1 MNPTPPAPSSLPSVP
16 QAAAGSDGFAIQCEV
31 LRLSIR
37 PIGPVLLVQYLLN
50 CGVAA
55 LFAWQYSPVRALLW
69 IALVTGVTL
78 MRGFFPQRL
87 PEPFTPGTLRA
98 AQRTHTLRTA
108 VWELAHGLAGVLLF
122 NPERADLQLLLGLI
136 LMGMTLSSAFSV
148 SFYTPATQLAIT
160 LLLAPVIVTGLWLGA
175 PVMMAVAVIG
185 IGLTAMMWKLVAER
199 SRQLEEN
206 IGLRLNE
213 RTLREQALAGLR
225 ASEHAQA
232 ERLRFFSAANHDLR
246 QPVMAIGLQAE
257 VLRQQLNSG
266 ADMAAVQHTVGS
278 LARAQ
283 QALEGLTNQ
292 LLEIGRIEAAVDPL
306 RPAAVALAPLL
317 HELARQAG
325 DARVGVRCPG
335 GRWPGPTPCR
345 CAGCWPTWSTTPSSS
360 RRAAACCWRCARGGA
375 TAASPGASR
384 CATTAS
390 ASRRMRRRACSTT
403 SSRSATWSATCSAAT
418 GWGWRSC
425 GGWRRTWALRCGCA
439 RRRGAGSVFSFELP
453 AAAPDAVR
461 AAVPRR
467 AQKARER
474 TMRAARQAL
483 RPGMA
488 VLVVEDNTVVAD
500 SLSALLRQ
508 WSVEPRVY
516 ASAAEALA
524 LADLRA
530 LDAALCDIR
539 LPGALDGIAL
549 AERLQRQ
556 KPSLAIALI
565 SADINEATQRL
576 AAERGWHALRKPVQ
590 PEELRG
596 VLLKAQQGRLSER
609 AAFAR
614 ITARMWARA
623 DVPWPALLGTGHGPC
638 RARLPSYAPRTGRR
652 SCPDVRRHPPFFPR
666 RHRAARPALRPV
678 RDGAALAARGADR
691 RLASASGS
699 T

>member
-1 MNPTPPAPSSLPSVP
+1 MTPTPASPTAP
-16 QAAAGSDGFAIQCEV
+16 AAASDSRDDRFAIQCEV
-31 LRLSIR
+31 LRLSVR

-55 LFAWQYSPVRALLW
+55 LFAWQYSLTRALVW
-69 IALVTGVTL
+69 IALVTGVTV

-87 PEPFTPGTLRA
+87 PEPFTSGTLRT

-108 VWELAHGLAGVLLF
+108 IWELAHGLAGVLLF
-122 NPERADLQLLLGLI
+122 NPASADLQLLLGLI

-160 LLLAPVIVTGLWLGA
+160 LLLAPIIVTGLWMGA

-185 IGLTAMMWKLVAER
+185 IGLIAMMWKLVAER

-257 VLRQQLNSG
+257 VLRQQLNNG
-266 ADMAAVQHTVGS
+266 ADMEAVQHTVGS

-317 HELARQAG
+317 QELARQAG
-325 DARVGVRCPG
+325 DGRVLVRCPRDAIAWSDTVSLRRVLANLVDNAVKFTPR
-335 GRWPGPTPCR
+335 GRVLLAVR
-345 CAGCWPTWSTTPSSS
+345 
-360 RRAAACCWRCARGGA
+360 
-375 TAASPGASR
+375 
-384 CATTAS
+384 
-390 ASRRMRRRACSTT
+390 
-403 SSRSATWSATCSAAT
+403 
-418 GWGWRSC
+418 
-425 GGWRRTWALRCGCA
+425 A
-439 RRRGAGSVFSFELP
+439 RRRGAGRAWRVEVRDSGIGIAADAQQRVFNDFEQIGNVERNLQRGHGLGLAIVRRLAAQLGIAVSLRSAPGRGSVFSFELP
-453 AAAPDAVR
+453 AAPEGAVVATR
-461 AAVPRR
+461 PAAV
-467 AQKARER
+467 AQNDGDE
-474 TMRAARQAL
+474 AARTPL
-483 RPGMA
+483 RPGLA

-500 SLSALLRQ
+500 SLSALLLQ
-508 WSVEPRVY
+508 WEVEPRVY

-549 AERLQRQ
+549 AEKLQRQ

-590 PEELRG
+590 PDELRG
-596 VLLKAQQGRLSER
+596 VLLKAQQ
-609 AAFAR
+609 
-614 ITARMWARA
+614 
-623 DVPWPALLGTGHGPC
+623 
-638 RARLPSYAPRTGRR
+638 
-652 SCPDVRRHPPFFPR
+652 
-666 RHRAARPALRPV
+666 LR
-678 RDGAALAARGADR
+678 G
-691 RLASASGS
+691 
-699 T
+699 

>member
-1 MNPTPPAPSSLPSVP
+1 MTPTPASPPAP
-16 QAAAGSDGFAIQCEV
+16 AAAGNGDRFAIQCEV

-37 PIGPVLLVQYLLN
+37 PIGPVLLAQYLLN

-55 LFAWQYSPVRALLW
+55 LFAWQVSLARALAW
-69 IALVTGVTL
+69 IALITGVTV

-87 PEPFTPGTLRA
+87 PEPFTPASLRE

-122 NPERADLQLLLGLI
+122 DPARADLQLLLGLI
-136 LMGMTLSSAFSV
+136 IMGMTLSSAFSV

-160 LLLAPVIVTGLWLGA
+160 LLLAPIIVTGLWLGA
-175 PVMMAVAVIG
+175 PVMAAVAVIG

-213 RTLREQALAGLR
+213 HRLREQALVGLR
-225 ASEHAQA
+225 ASEQAQA

-257 VLRQQLNSG
+257 VLRQQLNDG
-266 ADMAAVQHTVGS
+266 ASMEAVQHTVGS

-306 RPAAVALAPLL
+306 RPTSVALAPLL

-325 DARVGVRCPG
+325 NGRVLVRCPPDAIAWSDTVSLRRVLANLVDNAVKFTPR
-335 GRWPGPTPCR
+335 GRVLLAVR
-345 CAGCWPTWSTTPSSS
+345 
-360 RRAAACCWRCARGGA
+360 
-375 TAASPGASR
+375 
-384 CATTAS
+384 
-390 ASRRMRRRACSTT
+390 
-403 SSRSATWSATCSAAT
+403 
-418 GWGWRSC
+418 
-425 GGWRRTWALRCGCA
+425 A
-439 RRRGAGSVFSFELP
+439 RRRGTGQAWRVEVRDSGIGIAPEAQQRVFDDFEQIGNVERNLQRGHGLGLAIVRRLAAQLGIEVTLRSAPGRGSVFAFELP
-453 AAAPDAVR
+453 AAPEGAMGATVSPPPATP
-461 AAVPRR
+461 AAG
-467 AQKARER
+467 QDDGTNTAR
-474 TMRAARQAL
+474 TL
-483 RPGMA
+483 RPSLA
-488 VLVVEDNTVVAD
+488 VLVVEDNAVVAD
-500 SLSALLRQ
+500 SLTALLRQ
-508 WSVEPRVY
+508 WEVEPRVY
-516 ASAAEALA
+516 GSAAEALA
-524 LADLRA
+524 LADLHA

-590 PEELRG
+590 PEELRR
-596 VLLKAQQGRLSER
+596 LLLGAQQQ
-609 AAFAR
+609 
-614 ITARMWARA
+614 
-623 DVPWPALLGTGHGPC
+623 
-638 RARLPSYAPRTGRR
+638 
-652 SCPDVRRHPPFFPR
+652 
-666 RHRAARPALRPV
+666 
-678 RDGAALAARGADR
+678 ARG
-691 RLASASGS
+691 
-699 T
+699 

>member
-1 MNPTPPAPSSLPSVP
+1 MTATPTPAPTTEPAG
-16 QAAAGSDGFAIQCEV
+16 GSDRFEIQCEV

-55 LFAWQYSPVRALLW
+55 LFAWQYSLPRALVW
-69 IALVTGVTL
+69 IALITAVTA

-87 PEPFTPGTLRA
+87 PQPFTARSLRE

-108 VWELAHGLAGVLLF
+108 VWELAHGLAGLLLF

-160 LLLAPVIVTGLWLGA
+160 LLLAPIIVTGLWLGA
-175 PVMMAVAVIG
+175 PVMMAVSAIG
-185 IGLTAMMWKLVAER
+185 CGLTAMMWKLVAER

-225 ASEHAQA
+225 ASEQAQA

-257 VLRQQLNSG
+257 VLRQQLNGG
-266 ADMAAVQHTVGS
+266 ADMQAVQHTVGS

-317 HELARQAG
+317 QELARQAG
-325 DARVGVRCPG
+325 DARVRVRCPAG
-335 GRWPGPTPCR
+335 AVAFTDAVSLRRVLANLADNAVKFTPRGRVLLAVR
-345 CAGCWPTWSTTPSSS
+345 
-360 RRAAACCWRCARGGA
+360 
-375 TAASPGASR
+375 
-384 CATTAS
+384 
-390 ASRRMRRRACSTT
+390 
-403 SSRSATWSATCSAAT
+403 
-418 GWGWRSC
+418 
-425 GGWRRTWALRCGCA
+425 A
-439 RRRGAGSVFSFELP
+439 RRRGHALAWRVEVRDSGIGIAADAQARVFEDFEQIGNVERNLQRGHGLGLAIVRRLAAQLGIEVSLRSAPGRGSVFSFELP
-453 AAAPDAVR
+453 AASQGAVVPAHAAYTPPAAGAP
-461 AAVPRR
+461 
-467 AQKARER
+467 
-474 TMRAARQAL
+474 AARTL
-483 RPGMA
+483 RPGLA

-500 SLSALLRQ
+500 SLCALLRQ
-508 WSVEPRVY
+508 WHVEPRVY

-539 LPGALDGIAL
+539 LPGSLDGIAL
-549 AERLQRQ
+549 AQALQEQ

-576 AAERGWHALRKPVQ
+576 ATERGWHALRKPVQ
-590 PEELRG
+590 PDDLHG
-596 VLLKAQQGRLSER
+596 VLLRAQQ
-609 AAFAR
+609 
-614 ITARMWARA
+614 
-623 DVPWPALLGTGHGPC
+623 
-638 RARLPSYAPRTGRR
+638 
-652 SCPDVRRHPPFFPR
+652 
-666 RHRAARPALRPV
+666 
-678 RDGAALAARGADR
+678 
-691 RLASASGS
+691 SG
-699 T
+699 